1 MEIYIDKGCHDG
13 FFFLPKA
20 VQTLD
25 LIGAP
30 SRNRTYDLQ
39 LRKLTLYP
47 TEL

>member
-1 MEIYIDKGCHDG
+1 MGICINIGWCHC
-13 FFFLPKA
+13 FILSLKA